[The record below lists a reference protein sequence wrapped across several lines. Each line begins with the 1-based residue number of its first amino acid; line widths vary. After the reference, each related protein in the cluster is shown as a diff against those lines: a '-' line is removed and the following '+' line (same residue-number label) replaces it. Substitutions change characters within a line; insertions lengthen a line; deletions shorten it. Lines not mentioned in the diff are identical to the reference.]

1 MKVSRCSSHKHNL
14 WPYQCM
20 DFHDNF
26 AYFWPTSDVV
36 FAHSIS
42 SKIEF
47 RPMGQHPFIS
57 GPVRKDHVW
66 PKTVRK
72 VKACSYLF
80 HLVTIPLQIGYHQHT
95 MALRP

>member
-1 MKVSRCSSHKHNL
+1 MFLATEGPDGKHSSRYSVFCV
-14 WPYQCM
+14 
-20 DFHDNF
+20 NF
-26 AYFWPTSDVV
+26 AYFWPTSGVV
-36 FAHSIS
+36 FAHFMS

-47 RPMGQHPFIS
+47 RPMGQHPFFS

-72 VKACSYLF
+72 VNACSYLF